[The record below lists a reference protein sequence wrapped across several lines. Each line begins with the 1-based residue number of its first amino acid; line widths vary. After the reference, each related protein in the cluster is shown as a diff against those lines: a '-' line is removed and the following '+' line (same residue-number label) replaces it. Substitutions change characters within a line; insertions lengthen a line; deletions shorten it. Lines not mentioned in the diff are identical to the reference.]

1 MDTPDITADISLF
14 SRLIRLLK
22 PDSLLPAMTAG
33 TSNAILIIS
42 VELSFAAMLFSQ
54 DLSFFMSKGIG
65 ILLFGTFI
73 IGMLTT
79 IFSSHPSAAALVQD
93 APVAI
98 LGMPLVTISATM
110 TTGAASQ
117 ESIFYTAILT
127 IAISTLVTGLLM
139 VGMARFKLGNFV
151 RFIPYPVIGGFLA
164 GIGWLLFK
172 GGIGVMTRLPMD
184 ISSLSSLLVPIA
196 LLKWVPG
203 VLFALVLY
211 YLLRTYS
218 HFMILPG
225 MVIGAIVLFFA
236 TLKLSGTSFSQA
248 QLGGWFLGPFPKG
261 ALWEPVPFSGLSQV
275 RWDLVFG
282 QSLTMVSIFII
293 SIISLLL
300 NASGLELVSRKD
312 IDLNNELTVAGGANI
327 LASFVGS
334 APGYMGLATS
344 ALFHK
349 LTPGSRLSG
358 FISSVLIGGILIAG
372 TSALAGFPR
381 ALAGAM
387 LVLVGVDMLWEWLHD
402 SWFKLPKTDYFLI
415 LVILVVIAS
424 LGFLEGVAAG
434 LVIAVVLFVVNY
446 SRINIVK
453 SSSSGKNLQSNVERS
468 APHRWLLNKKG
479 DQILILQLQ
488 GFIFFGTANQLR
500 TRIIEKA
507 TDQKQS
513 ALNYIVLDFH
523 KVNGFDS
530 SAVNSFERI
539 QQFVQAQD
547 ICLVFVNITP
557 PLRAQFNKT
566 NLTPNTVWFFS
577 DLDHGLE
584 WCEDQL
590 LNMEKKAGAPKK
602 DQVFESTFADMWVA
616 LAQMETFEQL
626 LTGMAGYLTPG
637 LIQADRFL
645 FQKGEP
651 IQGLYFIESGRI
663 SIFLDQEG
671 ENPPIRLRTMGAGSI
686 IGEQGDCEQ
695 NNSITSVMG
704 VTSGQVY
711 HLSSKS
717 LESMEKND
725 PELAFKLYK
734 HMTQILSER
743 LCKTNNIIRDLI

>member
-300 NASGLELVSRKD
+300 NAS
-312 IDLNNELTVAGGANI
+312 
-327 LASFVGS
+327 
-334 APGYMGLATS
+334 
-344 ALFHK
+344 
-349 LTPGSRLSG
+349 
-358 FISSVLIGGILIAG
+358 
-372 TSALAGFPR
+372 
-381 ALAGAM
+381 
-387 LVLVGVDMLWEWLHD
+387 
-402 SWFKLPKTDYFLI
+402 
-415 LVILVVIAS
+415 
-424 LGFLEGVAAG
+424 
-434 LVIAVVLFVVNY
+434 
-446 SRINIVK
+446 
-453 SSSSGKNLQSNVERS
+453 
-468 APHRWLLNKKG
+468 
-479 DQILILQLQ
+479 
-488 GFIFFGTANQLR
+488 
-500 TRIIEKA
+500 
-507 TDQKQS
+507 
-513 ALNYIVLDFH
+513 
-523 KVNGFDS
+523 
-530 SAVNSFERI
+530 
-539 QQFVQAQD
+539 
-547 ICLVFVNITP
+547 
-557 PLRAQFNKT
+557 
-566 NLTPNTVWFFS
+566 
-577 DLDHGLE
+577 
-584 WCEDQL
+584 
-590 LNMEKKAGAPKK
+590 
-602 DQVFESTFADMWVA
+602 
-616 LAQMETFEQL
+616 
-626 LTGMAGYLTPG
+626 
-637 LIQADRFL
+637 
-645 FQKGEP
+645 
-651 IQGLYFIESGRI
+651 
-663 SIFLDQEG
+663 
-671 ENPPIRLRTMGAGSI
+671 
-686 IGEQGDCEQ
+686 
-695 NNSITSVMG
+695 
-704 VTSGQVY
+704 
-711 HLSSKS
+711 
-717 LESMEKND
+717 
-725 PELAFKLYK
+725 
-734 HMTQILSER
+734 
-743 LCKTNNIIRDLI
+743 